1 MPKPIPKPSR
11 AEEVLAAVA
20 ARYAAGAT
28 VTQSAIARASGV
40 SEATAS
46 QVRRWARSVGRW
58 AYVDGKRGA
67 PPSRVRPIGPSRLTG
82 SDWS

>member
-1 MPKPIPKPSR
+1 M
-11 AEEVLAAVA
+11 LA

-28 VTQSAIARASGV
+28 VTQSVIAETCGV
-40 SEATAS
+40 SEGTAV
-46 QVRRWARSVGRW
+46 QVRRRARSVGRW